1 MCWSGRLEARFKTD
15 LYFIFRARKIR
26 KNFFEFRKSK
36 TEIWKRKTNVKF
48 RIWKNNNNSRIDKDS
63 SQFFVKIFKVQK
75 DQVSGQNGLKNV
87 ILRSLFRHW
96 KFCREKIQKS
106 KKHISRKRFPV
117 FSKFIKTSISIL
129 YQNPIAGKIFIFL
142 EAQTFKSLFKHL
154 SNHPLRPSSPS
165 HAATLPPLQSGEN
178 VFEKFR
184 LFPLIPPL
192 LVGLWLR
199 PLSLSLFC
207 VQARRRTRLAPGK
220 GRVEPLNYVSERK
233 KGWGGWIQARRL
245 GRVYKYVLLARC
257 RGGSPDL
264 PVNFVIPFATPPPLS
279 NPRLSAPTLLEI
291 TEAYRRR
298 NRRWCLVD
306 GVSRLQTRG
315 WRKVGRVK
323 GRDEMQRDWIGCV

>member
-184 LFPLIPPL
+184 LFPLIPPPPSS
-192 LVGLWLR
+192 LVFDYALS
-199 PLSLSLFC
+199 PSLS
-207 VQARRRTRLAPGK
+207 
-220 GRVEPLNYVSERK
+220 
-233 KGWGGWIQARRL
+233 
-245 GRVYKYVLLARC
+245 
-257 RGGSPDL
+257 
-264 PVNFVIPFATPPPLS
+264 FA
-279 NPRLSAPTLLEI
+279 
-291 TEAYRRR
+291 
-298 NRRWCLVD
+298 CKLVD
-306 GVSRLQTRG
+306 GQDWPPAKAASSR
-315 WRKVGRVK
+315 
-323 GRDEMQRDWIGCV
+323 

>member
-1 MCWSGRLEARFKTD
+1 MFS
-15 LYFIFRARKIR
+15 
-26 KNFFEFRKSK
+26 KNFAF
-36 TEIWKRKTNVKF
+36 
-48 RIWKNNNNSRIDKDS
+48 
-63 SQFFVKIFKVQK
+63 
-75 DQVSGQNGLKNV
+75 
-87 ILRSLFRHW
+87 SLW
-96 KFCREKIQKS
+96 S
-106 KKHISRKRFPV
+106 
-117 FSKFIKTSISIL
+117 
-129 YQNPIAGKIFIFL
+129 
-142 EAQTFKSLFKHL
+142 
-154 SNHPLRPSSPS
+154 
-165 HAATLPPLQSGEN
+165 
-178 VFEKFR
+178 
-184 LFPLIPPL
+184 PPL

-291 TEAYRRR
+291 TEAHRRR